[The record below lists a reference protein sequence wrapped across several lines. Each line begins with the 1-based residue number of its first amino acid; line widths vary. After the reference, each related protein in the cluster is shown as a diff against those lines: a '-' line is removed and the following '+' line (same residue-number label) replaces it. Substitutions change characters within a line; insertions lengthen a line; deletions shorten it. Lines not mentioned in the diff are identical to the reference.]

1 MKVQLEPVLT
11 ALRVQHTVPDIVL
24 PTSTCIFILESPH
37 VQELKYGAP
46 VAGSSGLTMSRHL
59 FGDRY
64 GRFPLGLLV
73 KQNAG
78 EQTNRP
84 RLNRIGLLNVSNV
97 PLQRTAYHD
106 PAVVSAHAGWLHAME
121 HVRAN
126 NQTDTYRDMAQMA
139 VQDALATALRTKLEA
154 LRQRTCTLIPCGRF
168 AQKFFRL
175 AAVQSSNWTVIHD
188 VPHPSYNSWDRA
200 QYAGVIG
207 RVQHALDAASGD
219 VPDA

>member
-200 QYAGVIG
+200 QYADVIG

>member
-1 MKVQLEPVLT
+1 MEDQLEAVMT
-11 ALRVQHTVPDIVL
+11 ALRVRHTVPDILL
-24 PTSTCIFILESPH
+24 PTSTCLFILESPH

-59 FGDRY
+59 FGDRD
-64 GRFPLGLLV
+64 GQFPIGLLV
-73 KQNAG
+73 KQNAD
-78 EQTNRP
+78 EQKNQP

-97 PLQRTAYHD
+97 PLQRAAYHD
-106 PAVVSAHAGWLHAME
+106 PAVVSAHADWLHAMD

-126 NQTDTYRDMAQMA
+126 NQTDTYRDMTQMA
-139 VQDALATALRTKLEA
+139 VQDALTTSLRVKLEA

-175 AAVQSSNWTVIHD
+175 AAVQSSNWTVIRD

-207 RVQHALDAASGD
+207 RVQHALDVASGD